1 MLRSLDSK
9 QLTEDAI
16 DPTQQQEQQPQ
27 LMEIDVETNQIINE
41 NGFEN
46 HGVASPGS

>member
-1 MLRSLDSK
+1 MLRSYRIPK

-41 NGFEN
+41 MDLKTM
-46 HGVASPGS
+46 V